1 MDRDNGILLLLG
13 GAAFAM
19 YMATAGSKTPNRLQ
33 NPGEEAAR
41 QTYMRQNRVNLLAIR
56 VKNLTIDDLMH
67 CLSDYDVETQRQND
81 FS

>member
-19 YMATAGSKTPNRLQ
+19 YMATAGAKTPNRLQ

-56 VKNLTIDDLMH
+56 VKNLQPKNLR
-67 CLSDYDVETQRQND
+67 LWE
-81 FS
+81 